1 MVKKCILAIMML
13 CSVTSFAE
21 LSKKDQMKF
30 EEITT
35 KGVEFV
41 ASGKMIPRKLWSEYR
56 KLLNALKAARKA
68 EKDVRNQLRE
78 LINRAPDKEAE
89 LSLRL
94 EEFTT
99 NLKNIGKNVDK
110 LNGDTVVLNEKM
122 NVLYKRLIDLVNNLN
137 KEFDRKIKRLREE
150 LLKDEGWAFGI
161 TMYGSSEYATSK
173 EDLMPIGGA
182 ALTATWHK
190 GITTMGLMLG
200 AGVSVIDGAA
210 LSWTFIPSLLFDV
223 FPKLSVGPA
232 LVVTQDLGNMEGA
245 DRMVYEVGPKIK
257 TELFGTNFWGIPS
270 FGIHGERGHGFNDPT
285 YSFNVGFTAGIDFM
299 FLK

>member
-41 ASGKMIPRKLWSEYR
+41 ASGKMIPRELWGEYR

-78 LINRAPDKEAE
+78 LINRTPDKEAE
-89 LSLRL
+89 LSLKL

-110 LNGDTVVLNEKM
+110 LNGDIVVLNEKI

-137 KEFDRKIKRLREE
+137 KEINKLRKE
-150 LLKDEGWAFGI
+150 LSKDESWAFGI
-161 TMYGSSEYATSK
+161 TMYGCSEYATSK
-173 EDLMPIGGA
+173 EDLMPIGGV
-182 ALTATWHK
+182 ALTANWNK

-200 AGVSVIDGAA
+200 AGVSVINGAA

-232 LVVTQDLGNMEGA
+232 LVITQDLGNMEGA

-257 TELFGTNFWGIPS
+257 TELFGTNLWGIPS

-285 YSFNVGFTAGIDFM
+285 YSFNVGFTVGIDCM